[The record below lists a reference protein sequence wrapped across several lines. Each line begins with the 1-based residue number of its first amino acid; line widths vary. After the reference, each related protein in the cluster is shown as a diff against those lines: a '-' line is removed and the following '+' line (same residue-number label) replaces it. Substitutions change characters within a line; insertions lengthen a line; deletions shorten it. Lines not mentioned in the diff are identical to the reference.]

1 MFVQEAR
8 SKKLAASLGLK
19 ADNVN
24 CWTLFC
30 ATHEYNPLG
39 SCNVQMLKVEETD
52 TKLMLRPLNKNSCVF
67 RNKVATEIEGIELQ
81 KEEDFDF

>member
-1 MFVQEAR
+1 
-8 SKKLAASLGLK
+8 
-19 ADNVN
+19 
-24 CWTLFC
+24 
-30 ATHEYNPLG
+30 
-39 SCNVQMLKVEETD
+39 MLKVEETD